1 MAIKPHD
8 MAKMI
13 DHTLLKPTATVEDIK
28 KLCDEARKYE
38 FASVCVNPIFVPLA
52 ARLLANTS
60 VKVTT
65 VIGFPL
71 GANTSETKAFET
83 RNAIKNGAQE
93 IDMVMNLGAFKSGAH
108 EMVQADIKAVVDA
121 TKTAGVT
128 SDIIVKVII
137 ETCYL
142 NEEEIVQACNLAR
155 AAGADFIKT
164 STGYG
169 EYGATVDDVSLIR
182 KTVGREIGVKAS
194 GGIKNY
200 DQALAMLD
208 AGANRIGASSG
219 VAIVTGQ
226 GSSEEEAY

>member
-1 MAIKPHD
+1 MAIKPRD

-28 KLCDEARKYE
+28 NLCEEAEEYE

-52 ARLLANTS
+52 NKLLTDSS
-60 VKVTT
+60 VKVAT
-65 VIGFPL
+65 VVGFPL

-83 RNAIKNGAQE
+83 RNAIKNGSQE
-93 IDMVMNLGAFKSGAH
+93 IDMVINMGAFKSGAYDL
-108 EMVQADIKAVVDA
+108 VQADIKAVVDA
-121 TKTAGVT
+121 TKTAGVS
-128 SDIIVKVII
+128 SDIIVKVIL

-142 NEEEIVQACNLAR
+142 SDDEIVQACKIAKE
-155 AAGADFIKT
+155 AGADFVKT
-164 STGYG
+164 STGFG
-169 EYGATVDDVSLIR
+169 TAGATVEDVSLMR

-200 DQALAMLD
+200 DLALDMLD

-219 VAIVTGQ
+219 VAIVTGL
-226 GSSEEEAY
+226 GTAEEEKQ

>member
-1 MAIKPHD
+1 MAIKPRD

-13 DHTLLKPTATVEDIK
+13 DHTILKPTTTVEDVK
-28 KLCDEARKYE
+28 KLCIEAKEHE
-38 FASVCVNPIFVPLA
+38 FASVCINPIFVPLA
-52 ARLLANTS
+52 SKLLANTS

-71 GANTSETKAFET
+71 GANTAETKAFET

-93 IDMVMNLGAFKSGAH
+93 IDMVINMGAFKSGAYDL
-108 EMVQADIKAVVDA
+108 VKADIKAVVDA

-128 SDIIVKVII
+128 SDIIVKVIL

-142 NEEEIVQACNLAR
+142 NEDEIVKACNLAKN
-155 AAGADFIKT
+155 AGADFVKT
-164 STGYG
+164 STGFG
-169 EYGATVDDVSLIR
+169 SGGAKIEDVSLMR

-200 DQALAMLD
+200 DQALTMLD
-208 AGANRIGASSG
+208 AGANRIGVSSG
-219 VAIVTGQ
+219 VAIVTGK
-226 GSSEEEAY
+226 GSSAEEDY